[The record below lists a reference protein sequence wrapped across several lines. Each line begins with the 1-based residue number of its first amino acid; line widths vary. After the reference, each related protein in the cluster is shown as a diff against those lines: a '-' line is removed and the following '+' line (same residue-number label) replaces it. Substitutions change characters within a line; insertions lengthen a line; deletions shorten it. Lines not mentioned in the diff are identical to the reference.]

1 MSFRKAFLVF
11 GFSLFLCSVTW
22 AQVQEKL
29 CDSETS
35 FGRSDKTLFGRYCG
49 VCHSLSGQWKRV
61 GPPLGNLYKQK
72 QLVTGQ
78 AVSDEAIRGIISSGI
93 TSFMPGFQ
101 YTLKP
106 AEIAELV
113 RYLRMVR
120 CSDASSLPN
129 RTGEK

>member
-49 VCHSLSGQWKRV
+49 VCHKRV
-61 GPPLGNLYKQK
+61 ANGSEWGRPL
-72 QLVTGQ
+72 
-78 AVSDEAIRGIISSGI
+78 R
-93 TSFMPGFQ
+93 
-101 YTLKP
+101 KP
-106 AEIAELV
+106 L
-113 RYLRMVR
+113 
-120 CSDASSLPN
+120 
-129 RTGEK
+129 